1 MTPMAKIPTKK
12 TDEIPD
18 TSLPQ
23 VPSDKRRGIVTKRYD
38 EDEKKQKRFRW
49 EFFRRSKVYQD
60 HKAGKIGHERK
71 VCNLHGTGENEGFR

>member
-1 MTPMAKIPTKK
+1 MTPMATIPTKK

-18 TSLPQ
+18 TSLTQ
-23 VPSDKRRGIVTKRYD
+23 DPSDKRRQIVTKRYD

-60 HKAGKIGHERK
+60 YKSGKIGPERF
-71 VCNLHGTGENEGFR
+71 L